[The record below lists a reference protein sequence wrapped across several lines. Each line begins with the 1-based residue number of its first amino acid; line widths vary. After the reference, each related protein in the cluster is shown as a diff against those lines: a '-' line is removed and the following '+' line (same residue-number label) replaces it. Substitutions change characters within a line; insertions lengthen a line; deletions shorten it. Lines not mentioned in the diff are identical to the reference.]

1 MYQSSFHSS
10 WNALRICTTALN
22 IRHSI
27 SWGFMVRLK
36 FTWGGRLDH
45 THLWHIKYA
54 YICYIIRY
62 CCAYMMICAY
72 DLQSNRGK
80 SQEVGPK
87 SYKNCASDTHAHKS
101 PCKHRVNET
110 WKVNIDTYKRKIQV
124 LATLQQCIPSCI
136 YSTQIYVNSFCQLST
151 NSGIASSTI
160 SLRTPARKARRRG
173 FRYCFLEARVDGCGS
188 VSKFEYTCIRFC
200 SDVDKLLQN
209 EDWDVM
215 TIICKRNICCKMKK
229 WMEMVWNGGLLQT
242 TILKPHFKQWSVR
255 ANPRLRLQRL
265 PVLRL
270 LRFEDLMLLLVVCW
284 SLLELCPTLYFF
296 VVFKLSL

>member
-62 CCAYMMICAY
+62 CCAYMMTCAY

-136 YSTQIYVNSFCQLST
+136 YSTQVYVNSFCQLTYQFRHSEFHNFT
-151 NSGIASSTI
+151 EDPGSQSSTKR
-160 SLRTPARKARRRG
+160 LQ
-173 FRYCFLEARVDGCGS
+173 V
-188 VSKFEYTCIRFC
+188 
-200 SDVDKLLQN
+200 LLPGGQG
-209 EDWDVM
+209 W
-215 TIICKRNICCKMKK
+215 
-229 WMEMVWNGGLLQT
+229 WM
-242 TILKPHFKQWSVR
+242 
-255 ANPRLRLQRL
+255 RLRKQVRIHLHSILQWCWQIATKWRL
-265 PVLRL
+265 RCY
-270 LRFEDLMLLLVVCW
+270 DHHM
-284 SLLELCPTLYFF
+284 
-296 VVFKLSL
+296 